1 MGQYRLYFMD
11 GFSGHI
17 IRFRELH
24 ALTDDAAISL
34 ATQSSTTAPMELWCG
49 HRKVMR
55 WEADTPPSTRTASRS
70 SPSEVSADDALVEP
84 PKPDA
89 APAH

>member
-1 MGQYRLYFMD
+1 MGHYRLYFLD

-17 IRFRELH
+17 NRFSELD
-24 ALTDDAAISL
+24 ASTDAAAISQAL
-34 ATQSSTTAPMELWCG
+34 KSSTTAPMELWCG

-70 SPSEVSADDALVEP
+70 SPSEVLPEEEE
-84 PKPDA
+84 
-89 APAH
+89 